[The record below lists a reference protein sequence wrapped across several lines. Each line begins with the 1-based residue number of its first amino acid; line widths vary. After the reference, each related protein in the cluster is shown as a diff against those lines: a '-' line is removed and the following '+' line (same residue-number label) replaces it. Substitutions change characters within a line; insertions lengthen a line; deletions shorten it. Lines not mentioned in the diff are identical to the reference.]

1 MAPAPPRVIVR
12 SMIRLRLQ
20 RRPSGPTA
28 GDAETGLDTRELTG
42 MFAPPT
48 WLQDLG
54 LTAWFLVGLGVA
66 LVGVIWL
73 LGQTSSIVEPVVAT
87 STQAAEAT
95 EPPMEAPVPSPTGG

>member
-1 MAPAPPRVIVR
+1 MAPAPRRVIVR
-12 SMIRLRLQ
+12 SMIRSRLQ
-20 RRPSGPTA
+20 RRPSGHTA
-28 GDAETGLDTRELTG
+28 GDAEKTFETRELTG

-48 WLQDLG
+48 WLQYPG

-66 LVGVIWL
+66 LVGTIWL

-87 STQAAEAT
+87 STQAAERT